1 VAEAARSISATG
13 ARPLAV
19 THCLAFG
26 DPTRPEAFWQLGEAV
41 RGLGDACRAL
51 ALPVVGGTVSVVD
64 GGSGP
69 AAAAVPEIAVLGLAD
84 DAASLVEGAFD
95 EAGDIALLAGA
106 AGPGLAGSAYA
117 GLAGLAAG
125 DEPPAL
131 DLAAER
137 AVQAFIRDA
146 IGARLVTSARGVGA
160 GGLAVALGEMA
171 IRGAVGGRFRVAVAS
186 EPAVALFGESPSRVV
201 LTVRSG
207 DVAALHSLA
216 ERSGVPLAE
225 LGTVGGMR
233 LLVELVGEGATGA
246 AEGRGAGIADALEV
260 MLVDLRHAWEQG
272 LPRALGV
279 EA

>member
-1 VAEAARSISATG
+1 
-13 ARPLAV
+13 
-19 THCLAFG
+19 
-26 DPTRPEAFWQLGEAV
+26 V

-51 ALPVVGGTVSVVD
+51 ALPVVGGTVSLAGD
-64 GGSGP
+64 GSGP
-69 AAAAVPEIAVLGLAD
+69 ATAAVPEIAVVGFTD
-84 DAASLVEGAFD
+84 DAASLVEAAFD
-95 EAGDIALLAGA
+95 EAGDVVLLAGG

-117 GLAGLAAG
+117 GLAGLAAD

-131 DLAAER
+131 DLAAEQ

-146 IGARLVTSARGVGA
+146 IAARLVTSARGVGG

-186 EPAVALFGESPSRVV
+186 EPAVALFGESPSRIV
-201 LTVRSG
+201 LTVRPG
-207 DVAALHSLA
+207 NVAAVHSLA
-216 ERSGVPLAE
+216 DRRGVPLAQ
-225 LGTVGGMR
+225 LGSVGGTR

-272 LPRALGV
+272 LPRAFGV